1 MAAGRETEPVGH
13 DLLAEQVR
21 AWWTA
26 ALMGNALSPH
36 PVHGE
41 ALSVRFDDDTLVL
54 SGYVTTEEELAA
66 LHDELDIAR
75 ERGIS
80 NVRIDVEIREP
91 PGEQGLLAQTLIAI
105 FPNEALARF
114 AFAYVEAL
122 GRIAHEA
129 VELILP
135 EAEARARIA
144 ALDEPY
150 ASLVRRHLDRGRA
163 AVLVTVDE
171 TEAFHAR
178 ELLDEETRS
187 LEVVV
192 LPPHPRRKGA
202 KQTISSP
209 GKHDAVMSRPAR
221 AARSE

>member
-1 MAAGRETEPVGH
+1 MAEGREIEPSGH

-41 ALSVRFDDDTLVL
+41 ALSVHFDDDTLVL
-54 SGYVTTEEELAA
+54 SGYVTTEAELAA
-66 LHDELDIAR
+66 LHDELNIAR

-80 NVRIDVEIREP
+80 DVRVDVEIREP

-105 FPNEALARF
+105 FANEALAQF
-114 AFAYVEAL
+114 ALAYVEAL
-122 GRIAHEA
+122 GRFAHEA
-129 VELILP
+129 AELILP
-135 EAEARARIA
+135 GAEARTRIA

-150 ASLVRRHLDRGRA
+150 ADLVRRHLDKGRA

-178 ELLDEETRS
+178 ELLDEGTRS

-192 LPPHPRRKGA
+192 LPPHPRRRGA
-202 KQTISSP
+202 NQMVSSP
-209 GKHDAVMSRPAR
+209 QR
-221 AARSE
+221 A